1 MAIGDVREGKEGS
14 VATDVSTLQPMQY
27 LDKALTTLRDLG
39 LLPEKR
45 GEAAPIT
52 ALLNRISDLDEQRV
66 TLIARTLDQMSL
78 FNEVVREQ
86 ITAMDVGERY
96 NKIAEAFNSIR
107 DDAKQM
113 VDQIEDGRIDTFERL
128 SNIWQKVDARRH
140 RQPLRQD
147 QGHLPRRR
155 QGDQGPVRAR
165 AAHPRRLPRLPRR
178 AEAVRSDGAGGA
190 EEGGRAKLAEARAR
204 MDEAS
209 KAVEAATTGRAGRA
223 RQAGARPRREA
234 ARRCRTRRQRYQ
246 IAKDLSDN
254 LTVGYNTSEVIMA
267 RLMQTTSAKERV
279 YQQSVSFFSTN
290 ESVLTALSA
299 SFTGMHGLHEST
311 QTLNTMKEGIYQSL
325 ETLSEIGG
333 KIQEEAL
340 KAGYGPTIRAES
352 VKKLVDSVVNYQERS
367 REIIEEMRKL
377 STQNAAR
384 HPRGGRGRQAAD
396 GAADPAGHGA
406 RRQRELSGVAT
417 AARHGAGGRRADRPR
432 RRRHRSTTSCWRWTW
447 WTALRHA
454 DTLVERELSSEEAR
468 PATEGAAAQAL
479 CRPGHRGAGAHPRRG
494 RGGAARGS
502 LRLQPAA
509 CRPCRVRWRW
519 SG

>member
-1 MAIGDVREGKEGS
+1 MAEV
-14 VATDVSTLQPMQY
+14 VASAPIQY
-27 LDKALTTLRDLG
+27 LDKAMSTLRDLG
-39 LLPEKR
+39 LVPEKR

-52 ALLNRISDLDEQRV
+52 ALLNRISDLDDQRV

-128 SNIWQKVDARRH
+128 ANIWQKVARGDIASRFQRIKDTYLDVAKATKDQFEREHLILDAYRDFRGALK
-140 RQPLRQD
+140 QSEVMALEVLRK
-147 QGHLPRRR
+147 
-155 QGDQGPVRAR
+155 
-165 AAHPRRLPRLPRR
+165 
-178 AEAVRSDGAGGA
+178 AEG
-190 EEGGRAKLAEARAR
+190 KLNEARAR

-209 KAVEAATTGRAGRA
+209 KAVEAAAQAEPAERAKLELARDEKLRA
-223 RQAGARPRREA
+223 LQDEDK
-234 ARRCRTRRQRYQ
+234 RYQ

-311 QTLNTMKEGIYQSL
+311 QTLNKMKEGLNQSL

-340 KAGYGPTIRAES
+340 KAGYGPTIRAQS
-352 VKKLVDSVVNYQERS
+352 VKKLVDSVVNYQQRS
-367 REIIEEMRKL
+367 YEIIDEMRKL
-377 STQNAAR
+377 STQNAHEIRDAVEE
-384 HPRGGRGRQAAD
+384 GK
-396 GAADPAGHGA
+396 
-406 RRQRELSGVAT
+406 RRMTRLVQQGTELV
-417 AARHGAGGRRADRPR
+417 
-432 RRRHRSTTSCWRWTW
+432 TSQ
-447 WTALRHA
+447 
-454 DTLVERELSSEEAR
+454 S
-468 PATEGAAAQAL
+468 
-479 CRPGHRGAGAHPRRG
+479 
-494 RGGAARGS
+494 
-502 LRLQPAA
+502 
-509 CRPCRVRWRW
+509 
-519 SG
+519 